1 MKKVV
6 KFGGSSLA
14 NAEQFQKVGD
24 IIRSDESRRYVVPS
38 APGKRFSADTKVT
51 DLLYACYDKA
61 EAGEDFSDIL
71 TEIKSRFY
79 EIIKGLNLDFLLKR
93 NSGRLK
99 QILRHMQEMSM
110 LHPVENFSMVK

>member
-1 MKKVV
+1 M
-6 KFGGSSLA
+6 
-14 NAEQFQKVGD
+14 
-24 IIRSDESRRYVVPS
+24 VPS

-79 EIIKGLNLDFLLKR
+79 EIIKGLNLDLSLEEEFR
-93 NSGRLK
+93 
-99 QILRHMQEMSM
+99 QID
-110 LHPVENFSMVK
+110 PVENFSMVK